1 MVAARKRRYG
11 WWINGE
17 PVRNRYGQPR
27 KDDSWGIKLP
37 VCEECNRVL
46 NQKFE
51 QPAKPHIRKLMA
63 LNGDVA
69 FGGADAMKVARWFL
83 KTWLLWAHPTT
94 RESVP
99 GIAPSRWDGVA
110 DNLYTWMVT
119 DQLPPAGLSMWV
131 TKRGE
136 DEPGDSP
143 TRHIPLPRVVADGR
157 EIEFRVAAQVLMR
170 LGADLSRVRQRVI
183 ELLSGAAGS

>member
-1 MVAARKRRYG
+1 
-11 WWINGE
+11 
-17 PVRNRYGQPR
+17 
-27 KDDSWGIKLP
+27 
-37 VCEECNRVL
+37 
-46 NQKFE
+46 
-51 QPAKPHIRKLMA
+51 
-63 LNGDVA
+63 
-69 FGGADAMKVARWFL
+69 
-83 KTWLLWAHPTT
+83 
-94 RESVP
+94 
-99 GIAPSRWDGVA
+99 
-110 DNLYTWMVT
+110 
-119 DQLPPAGLSMWV
+119 MWV